1 MRLNAIQYII
11 LIVLVRLLWHLFQPI
26 GMAGDETYYW
36 LWGHY
41 PDWGY
46 YSKPPMIGW
55 LYAFLGPLAGN
66 TTFIYKAFTTLLG
79 GGTLFFFYKTLK
91 LLTGDPKLAYKALVA
106 FSLLPAQLLISS
118 FLTVDSPLLFAWTG
132 ASYFFA
138 RLICNETTSK
148 SDYFCLFAFLAIGHL
163 SKQMMLVQLPLIFL
177 ISSIYKPTLLKKPAL
192 WISSIGSL
200 SALLPAII
208 WNAKNQWI
216 TFEHTAHHFEEAP
229 FGLIPFISRLGELYG
244 SLFLLFSPIFFIL
257 IFKSVPSLKAIKADR
272 ALGFYALWGLIGFTI
287 ISLMTSRQSIN
298 ANWPACFLPSLIAL
312 IFIHAKNRSPNYTRW
327 LTLGTWL
334 SGSLSLVI
342 MVFLLMLNTLTGPLA
357 EMGITKPQR
366 RAWIG
371 YPELVDKIK
380 NAVPEAEQIIGDGH
394 RFVLSQI
401 AYLGHYEKNAYQWN
415 QSGKIMNQ
423 FDFFGTPSL
432 EKKTAIITERSN
444 AEDLGTVPEKL
455 EALCES
461 IRFVDEFQMHPSRE
475 FPRYKIYFV
484 EKLNHY
490 KVNP

>member
-1 MRLNAIQYII
+1 
-11 LIVLVRLLWHLFQPI
+11 
-26 GMAGDETYYW
+26 
-36 LWGHY
+36 
-41 PDWGY
+41 
-46 YSKPPMIGW
+46 
-55 LYAFLGPLAGN
+55 
-66 TTFIYKAFTTLLG
+66 
-79 GGTLFFFYKTLK
+79 
-91 LLTGDPKLAYKALVA
+91 
-106 FSLLPAQLLISS
+106 
-118 FLTVDSPLLFAWTG
+118 
-132 ASYFFA
+132 
-138 RLICNETTSK
+138 
-148 SDYFCLFAFLAIGHL
+148 
-163 SKQMMLVQLPLIFL
+163 
-177 ISSIYKPTLLKKPAL
+177 
-192 WISSIGSL
+192 
-200 SALLPAII
+200 
-208 WNAKNQWI
+208 
-216 TFEHTAHHFEEAP
+216 
-229 FGLIPFISRLGELYG
+229 
-244 SLFLLFSPIFFIL
+244 
-257 IFKSVPSLKAIKADR
+257 
-272 ALGFYALWGLIGFTI
+272 
-287 ISLMTSRQSIN
+287 
-298 ANWPACFLPSLIAL
+298 
-312 IFIHAKNRSPNYTRW
+312 
-327 LTLGTWL
+327 
-334 SGSLSLVI
+334 

-490 KVNP
+490 KLNP